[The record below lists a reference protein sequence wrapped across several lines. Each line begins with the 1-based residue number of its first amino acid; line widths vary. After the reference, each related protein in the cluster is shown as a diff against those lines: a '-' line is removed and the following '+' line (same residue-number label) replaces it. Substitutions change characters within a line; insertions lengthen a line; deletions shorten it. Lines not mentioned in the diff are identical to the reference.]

1 MIDNAV
7 ESVKIIGNRGI
18 NEEEII
24 TVASQLS
31 NMHDLGGAPTV
42 VPLFNDAQEIF

>member
-24 TVASQLS
+24 TLTSKLS
-31 NMHDLGGAPTV
+31 SKPESFVPV